1 MPLTWQ
7 EVPCLLGQ
15 VGQEGFSGTGAGCKP
30 CPVAVQ
36 CTAVLLYCCRYHALT
51 LTLLKAAWRRA
62 QALVAARADA
72 IMKVAREL
80 IDAEDEKIEGKR
92 LVEIIEVR
100 GAVGWGQRQ
109 GAGLRGDLVVLSSF
123 GLLSCGIDGGWQ
135 GCEVLGSAVVA
146 HRT

>member
-1 MPLTWQ
+1 LAKQ
-7 EVPCLLGQ
+7 VKRAFQAQVP
-15 VGQEGFSGTGAGCKP
+15 
-30 CPVAVQ
+30 AVNP
-36 CTAVLLYCCRYHALT
+36 ALWRYNVLLYCCRYHALT

-100 GAVGWGQRQ
+100 EGVRGGAAGGRAGGISG
-109 GAGLRGDLVVLSSF
+109 GAFLLWLAFLR
-123 GLLSCGIDGGWQ
+123 
-135 GCEVLGSAVVA
+135 
-146 HRT
+146 T